1 MKPFG
6 SRRLILA
13 LVLTAVLLTA
23 GLLGYFVL
31 SEVGLQSLAADVVQR
46 NDSGLIFEIGA
57 FGDIVIEFGPHG
69 LVQLVLHFVHVYL

>member
-31 SEVGLQSLAADVVQR
+31 SLQGTLHPGQYVGLAFAGVIALLYVLVETAPDYEL
-46 NDSGLIFEIGA
+46 GLEP
-57 FGDIVIEFGPHG
+57 VNSSH
-69 LVQLVLHFVHVYL
+69 LK